1 MKLRV
6 LIAAFATW
14 LIGASAAMAQGDAP
28 ESAPDEISQ
37 ADMPA
42 VPNLSAPLE
51 LVDEAVQDNALEA
64 VEDETDGLEITPV
77 VIAPGNFDALFGEA
91 QFAYATEDYEVA
103 MLHAETAAAGGHV
116 QAATLAG
123 LIHVEGHLPRSN
135 TSAALTWF
143 RRAAEHDEP
152 VALYQ
157 IGLMAQAG
165 RENLNPATAGGYFLR
180 AARSGHVPSMLAY
193 ALALKA
199 GDIPQN
205 APDAMDWAERAASE
219 GNVEAMYQRAL
230 MGADWQHGPNDLADA
245 RYWFERA
252 GRADHAEAALQA
264 GLMAATGEGGEID
277 AETALQFVRRSA
289 ETGYPPAQGQYGL
302 MLYQGWNGAEPDL
315 TQAAHW
321 FLQGAEG
328 GDAESEFLYAYV
340 LARGEGVPQDL
351 EAAYRWAI
359 RAQTDFDGSVAENPE
374 RDQLQAGLE
383 NILPGDVTARLRRA
397 VAAEG

>member
-1 MKLRV
+1 MTLRV
-6 LIAAFATW
+6 LTAVFATC
-14 LIGASAAMAQGDAP
+14 LIGASEAMAQDDAP
-28 ESAPDEISQ
+28 DVAPEAVSD
-37 ADMPA
+37 AGAPVLPA
-42 VPNLSAPLE
+42 LSAPLE
-51 LVDEAVQDNALEA
+51 LIDEAVQDEALEA
-64 VEDETDGLEITPV
+64 VEDEGDALEITPV

-123 LIHVEGHLPRSN
+123 LIHVEGHLERSS
-135 TSAALTWF
+135 TSAALIWF

-165 RENLNPATAGGYFLR
+165 REGLNPATAGGYFLR

-199 GDIPQN
+199 SDVPQN
-205 APDAMDWAERAASE
+205 APDAMDWAERAAGD

-245 RYWFERA
+245 RSWFERA

-264 GLMAATGEGGEID
+264 GLMAATGEGGEVD
-277 AETALQFVRRSA
+277 AENALRFVRRSA
-289 ETGYPPAQGQYGL
+289 ETGYPPAQGQFGL
-302 MLYQGWNGAEPDL
+302 MLYQGWNGAEPNL
-315 TQAAHW
+315 SQAAQW
-321 FLQGAEG
+321 YLQGAEG

-351 EAAYRWAI
+351 EAAYRWVI
-359 RAQTDFDGSVAENPE
+359 RAQTDFDGSAVDNPE

-397 VAAEG
+397 VEAEG